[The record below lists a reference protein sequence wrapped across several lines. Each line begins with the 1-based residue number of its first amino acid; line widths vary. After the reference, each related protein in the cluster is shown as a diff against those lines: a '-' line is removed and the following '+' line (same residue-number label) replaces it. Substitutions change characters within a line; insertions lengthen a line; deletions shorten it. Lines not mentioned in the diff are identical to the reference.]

1 MAEKSWLCRDDMDRE
16 RLLDMERRIGPVR
29 RKAMGLIALTLV
41 LCGPWLGWWTL
52 LPLVLI
58 GVVFQ
63 VAERRAPRALRPE
76 YVLFAAWTCSEVA
89 IAGAVALSGGPE
101 VATLSWMAIPI
112 VTLSARFSTRGVKLG
127 VTVAML
133 LLVAVAFGAHAG
145 AVVDAPVLVLGPA
158 ALIGA
163 TAILSTALMQ
173 SDLHFRSENVIDPLT
188 GMLNRK
194 ALSVRVA
201 ELQQQSEVSGQS
213 IGLVVGDLDR
223 FKRVNDRSGHTKGD
237 AVLKDVAH
245 HIRTELR
252 AFDLAYRLGGEEFL
266 VIVPGSDE
274 DQTLALAE
282 RLRVALSSGTFGG
295 DQHVT
300 MSFGVSA
307 SARGGRFEYARVFAE
322 ADAALF
328 EAKRRGRDCVCAAS
342 GERDLA
348 PA

>member
-29 RKAMGLIALTLV
+29 RKAIGLIALVLV

-63 VAERRAPRALRPE
+63 VAERRAPRAPRPE

-89 IAGAVALSGGPE
+89 IACAVALTGGPQ
-101 VATLSWMAIPI
+101 VPTLSWLAIPI

-145 AVVDAPVLVLGPA
+145 AVVDAPVLVLAPA
-158 ALIGA
+158 ALIAA

-194 ALSVRVA
+194 ALNVRVA
-201 ELQQQSEVSGQS
+201 ELQQQSEVSGEP
-213 IGLVVGDLDR
+213 IGIVVGDLDH
-223 FKRVNDRSGHTKGD
+223 FKGVNDRSGHTKGD

-245 HIRTELR
+245 EIRRELR

-282 RLRVALSSGTFGG
+282 RLRAALSSGTFGG

-328 EAKRRGRDCVCAAS
+328 EAKRLGRDRVRTAA

-348 PA
+348 PV